1 MCHLVHFPLIGA
13 FSPSAGCVV
22 VVLEV
27 VDADLG
33 DAPRPVGVLGEVG
46 LVLNV
51 SVVDAGDGEERR
63 LPRLVRPVL
72 RHHRGVLALQLDGL
86 ACG

>member
-22 VVLEV
+22 VVREV

-72 RHHRGVLALQLDGL
+72 RHHRGVLALQLDRL
-86 ACG
+86 AC

>member
-1 MCHLVHFPLIGA
+1 MLA
-13 FSPSAGCVV
+13 FSPSARCVV
-22 VVLEV
+22 VMREV

-33 DAPRPVGVLGEVG
+33 DAPRPVGALGEVG

-72 RHHRGVLALQLDGL
+72 RHHRGVLALQLDRL
-86 ACG
+86 AC